1 MKITFR
7 VDASTQM
14 GIGHVMRC
22 LALAEV
28 LQENGANVG
37 FICRKHDGNLID
49 KIRTYGFNVSEL
61 ELLQDVQTDNKLAHS
76 YWLGVTQQHDAKECI
91 NILQLEKVD
100 WLIVDHY
107 ALDED
112 WHNELNKYCNKLM
125 VIDDIADRKFQCD
138 VLLNQN
144 LGICKDDYKDKVP
157 NNCELLLGCDYALF
171 RPEFLKYRSKSLF
184 KRKSTR
190 EVKNILVSMGGSDN
204 ENITYKILQKLDG
217 NFNIVVVLGAI
228 SVHKEMI
235 EKYAVGKTIKVVFD
249 VVNMAQLMF
258 DADLSIGA
266 GGATSWE
273 RCCLG
278 LPTLMY
284 ITADNQ
290 KNVAK
295 NLNKSG
301 AVKIV
306 RNLKSDLTEISSNF
320 NLWINMS
327 NQATKVCDGMG
338 GLRFLEILERSVK

>member
-1 MKITFR
+1 
-7 VDASTQM
+7 
-14 GIGHVMRC
+14 
-22 LALAEV
+22 
-28 LQENGANVG
+28 
-37 FICRKHDGNLID
+37 
-49 KIRTYGFNVSEL
+49 
-61 ELLQDVQTDNKLAHS
+61 
-76 YWLGVTQQHDAKECI
+76 
-91 NILQLEKVD
+91 
-100 WLIVDHY
+100 
-107 ALDED
+107 
-112 WHNELNKYCNKLM
+112 
-125 VIDDIADRKFQCD
+125 
-138 VLLNQN
+138 
-144 LGICKDDYKDKVP
+144 
-157 NNCELLLGCDYALF
+157 
-171 RPEFLKYRSKSLF
+171 
-184 KRKSTR
+184 
-190 EVKNILVSMGGSDN
+190 
-204 ENITYKILQKLDG
+204 
-217 NFNIVVVLGAI
+217 
-228 SVHKEMI
+228 
-235 EKYAVGKTIKVVFD
+235 
-249 VVNMAQLMF
+249 MF

>member
-1 MKITFR
+1 MKVVFR
-7 VDASTQM
+7 VDSSTKI
-14 GIGHVMRC
+14 GAGHVMRC
-22 LALAEV
+22 LTLADELKRQKHQV
-28 LQENGANVG
+28 IFTCREFDGSLISHIQKNYLVCILPSNKKKHLYSNHSDCLVELQRVDAE
-37 FICRKHDGNLID
+37 
-49 KIRTYGFNVSEL
+49 
-61 ELLQDVQTDNKLAHS
+61 QTIKKMPKNTDM
-76 YWLGVTQQHDAKECI
+76 
-91 NILQLEKVD
+91 
-100 WLIVDHY
+100 LIVDSY
-107 ALDED
+107 SLGKE
-112 WHNELNKYCNKLM
+112 WHKQLRPFTNTIV
-125 VIDDIADRKFQCD
+125 VIDDLADKSFDCD
-138 VLLNQN
+138 ILLNQN
-144 LGICKDDYKDKVP
+144 LGSDKEMYQNKVP
-157 NNCELLLGCDYALF
+157 KKCKLILGSEYALI

-249 VVNMAQLMF
+249 VDNMAQLMF

-327 NQATKVCDGMG
+327 NQAAKVCDGMG